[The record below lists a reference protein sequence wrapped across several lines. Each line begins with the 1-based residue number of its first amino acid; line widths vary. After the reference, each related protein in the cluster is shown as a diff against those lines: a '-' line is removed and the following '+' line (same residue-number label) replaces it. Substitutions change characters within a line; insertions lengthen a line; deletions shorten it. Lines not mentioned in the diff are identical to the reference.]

1 VLMEQVDSVVLKQVR
16 KEYGLDPEESS
27 AASELHPKP
36 AHNTKQILD
45 TTVNKK

>member
-1 VLMEQVDSVVLKQVR
+1 MLMKQVDGVVLKQVR
-16 KEYGLDPEESS
+16 KEYGLDPDDS
-27 AASELHPKP
+27 SELNPKP